1 MSNRQLFIKKD
12 LTPMI
17 GIRPILIFNL
27 TGFFHLLCCV
37 FLFQHDE
44 FFSIQKLTSLHHH
57 NVHTRWSR
65 RTKHILTIPFHEL
78 ITRFHMTTVQFP
90 YFLTQNII
98 DLYRNMGRF
107 RYTKTKRCYRIER
120 IWVILTQYIRVRD
133 IPPVTNR

>member
-44 FFSIQKLTSLHHH
+44 FSGILKDSLAAAEHLHSVEIDAGGHHLSEVIMPIPDK
-57 NVHTRWSR
+57 NVVSG
-65 RTKHILTIPFHEL
+65 
-78 ITRFHMTTVQFP
+78 TVRSP
-90 YFLTQNII
+90 IRKSCNLLTQEIVK
-98 DLYRNMGRF
+98 D
-107 RYTKTKRCYRIER
+107 
-120 IWVILTQYIRVRD
+120 D
-133 IPPVTNR
+133 